1 MMFASD
7 QTGEELKDPVNDVA
21 RQMTVTVFD
30 TNTSIVT
37 TTSKR
42 RKVIASIR
50 PVRDDH
56 DRFLAVLVSLK
67 ENVKKTYM

>member
-1 MMFASD
+1 
-7 QTGEELKDPVNDVA
+7 
-21 RQMTVTVFD
+21 
-30 TNTSIVT
+30 VT

-42 RKVIASIR
+42 RKVIATIR

-67 ENVKKTYM
+67 ESVKKTYM